1 MSMVG
6 HIVFY
11 YIPSAWASA
20 LLILGQGQCE
30 SLECGISKVAD
41 SRALF
46 TRFFIINSAV
56 KGCLLLILIQEI

>member
-20 LLILGQGQCE
+20 LLILYQGQCE
-30 SLECGISKVAD
+30 SLVSGISKVAD
-41 SRALF
+41 SRAFFYMFF
-46 TRFFIINSAV
+46 TCINNIIDVGSPS
-56 KGCLLLILIQEI
+56 KQ

>member
-20 LLILGQGQCE
+20 LLILYQGQCE
-30 SLECGISKVAD
+30 SLMSGISKVAD
-41 SRALF
+41 SRASFLY
-46 TRFFIINSAV
+46 TLQKKNDSA
-56 KGCLLLILIQEI
+56 L

>member
-1 MSMVG
+1 MSMYG

-20 LLILGQGQCE
+20 LLILYQGQCE
-30 SLECGISKVAD
+30 SLTRGISKVAD

-46 TRFFIINSAV
+46 YMYAYT
-56 KGCLLLILIQEI
+56 K